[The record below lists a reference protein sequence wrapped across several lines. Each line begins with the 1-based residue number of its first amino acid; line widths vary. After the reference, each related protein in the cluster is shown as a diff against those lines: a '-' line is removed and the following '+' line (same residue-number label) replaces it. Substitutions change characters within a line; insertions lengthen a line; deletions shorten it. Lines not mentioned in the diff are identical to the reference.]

1 MFAWLLEITGAGTFP
16 PVVHH
21 SAGTLVLL
29 AVRLQECICSHT
41 QSKGKN
47 SNSNSGRKAKPA
59 SIDPATQQLVS
70 LIILFTATLNAG
82 FTAYL

>member
-1 MFAWLLEITGAGTFP
+1 MALGNIRSRHIPTSGPSQCRNTGTASSMITRKHLFT
-16 PVVHH
+16 
-21 SAGTLVLL
+21 
-29 AVRLQECICSHT
+29 HT
-41 QSKGKN
+41 HNKGKN

-59 SIDPATQQLVS
+59 SIDLAKQQLVS